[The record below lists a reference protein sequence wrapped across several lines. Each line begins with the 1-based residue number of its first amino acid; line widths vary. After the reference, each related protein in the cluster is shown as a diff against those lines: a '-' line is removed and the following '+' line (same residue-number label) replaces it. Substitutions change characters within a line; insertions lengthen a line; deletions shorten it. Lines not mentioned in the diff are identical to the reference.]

1 MAKPTL
7 SDLEA
12 FSVVAAERSFRRAA
26 DTLGVSRSALSHRI
40 RKLEEQL
47 GLRLLNRTTR
57 SVSTTEAGD
66 KLIARIGPTLK
77 ELDAALDT
85 LADDRGSPSGT
96 LRINASKGAAWF
108 LLRHVV
114 PVYLERCPMVE
125 LDLVSEGRLV
135 DIVKEG
141 FDAGIRFGDSVPQDM
156 IAVTVSFEM
165 RFLAV
170 AAPDYVSRFGRP
182 RVPDDLRQHRCIR
195 QRLPS
200 GTRYRWEF
208 ERRGQQ
214 IAIDVPGPLT
224 LNDNDLMVEAAMD
237 GLGIAYVPE
246 IYANDH
252 LAVGRLVA
260 VLADWC
266 PPYSALTLYYPG
278 RRHVPSALR
287 ALIDVMKEPGVKSAM
302 KRP

>member
-1 MAKPTL
+1 MTKPTL

-26 DTLGVSRSALSHRI
+26 DISGVSRSALSHRI

-57 SVSTTEAGD
+57 SVSTTDAGD
-66 KLIARIGPTLK
+66 KLIARIRPTLK
-77 ELDAALDT
+77 ALDAALDT
-85 LADDRGSPSGT
+85 LADDRGCPSGP
-96 LRINASKGAAWF
+96 LRINASKGAARF
-108 LLRHVV
+108 LMRHVV
-114 PVYLERCPMVE
+114 PAYLERCPRVE

-141 FDAGIRFGDSVPQDM
+141 FDAGIRFGDTVPQDM
-156 IAVTVSFEM
+156 VGVTISFDM

-170 AAPDYVSRFGRP
+170 AAPDYVSRMGKP
-182 RVPDDLRQHRCIR
+182 GVPDDLRRHRCIR
-195 QRLPS
+195 LRLPS

-208 ERRGQQ
+208 ERHGQQ
-214 IAIDVPGPLT
+214 IAIDVPGALT
-224 LNDNDLMVEAAMD
+224 LNDNDLMVEAAVD

-252 LAVGRLVA
+252 IAAAALSPCSRTGVRLTP
-260 VLADWC
+260 L
-266 PPYSALTLYYPG
+266 
-278 RRHVPSALR
+278 
-287 ALIDVMKEPGVKSAM
+287 
-302 KRP
+302 